1 MDFLQFIEKL
11 NVNDKFPKPKEF
23 HDKKVAYGTAGF
35 RTK

>member
-1 MDFLQFIEKL
+1 MSFFEIIENVSVNEKFI
-11 NVNDKFPKPKEF
+11 KPKEF